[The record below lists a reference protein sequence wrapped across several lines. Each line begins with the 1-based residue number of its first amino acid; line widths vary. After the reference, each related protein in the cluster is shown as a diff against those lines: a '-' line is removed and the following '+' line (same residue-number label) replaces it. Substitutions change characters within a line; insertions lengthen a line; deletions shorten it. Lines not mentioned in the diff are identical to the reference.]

1 MSDNLKDILSNSNK
15 DIDNQQLMDY
25 LSNQLSKAQS
35 HEMEANMADDPFLND
50 AVEGLQEINNKDNI
64 GNYTLMLNQE
74 LQKVIGKHKKARDR
88 RRWKDSPTIYIV
100 IITVLLFMVL
110 CYFLLKKKVFNS
122 PRATLT
128 KKEIVSTSPVKD
140 KAVQTIP

>member
-25 LSNQLSKAQS
+25 LSNQLSKAQL

-50 AVEGLQEINNKDNI
+50 AVEGLLEIDNKDNI

-74 LQKVIGKHKKARDR
+74 LQKVISKHKKARDR

-110 CYFLLKKKVFNS
+110 CFFLLKKKFFTTQ
-122 PRATLT
+122 PATPV
-128 KKEIVSTSPVKD
+128 KKEIVAKSAAMDQPV
-140 KAVQTIP
+140 QITF